1 MSQAVACPRCGQ
13 PIRPTDQFCTRC
25 GAENPDAGGEAAA
38 MAEWTPSQ
46 GTAWDVVL
54 ERLRADTVGVYD
66 FAIFWFLTH
75 AVALAWHRI

>member
-1 MSQAVACPRCGQ
+1 
-13 PIRPTDQFCTRC
+13 
-25 GAENPDAGGEAAA
+25 